1 MFWRVAVVFLV
12 KIIQSFIQKVV
23 NWEEAKTRGYLAI
36 IILLVMGTDL
46 ILTTISLEIFH
57 IGTKRW
63 DERLNTRIG
72 IDEGRFNQRF
82 DKLVGSL
89 S

>member
-23 NWEEAKTRGYLAI
+23 NWEEAKTRGYLA
-36 IILLVMGTDL
+36 LLVMGTDL
-46 ILTTISLEIFH
+46 ILTTISVERLH
-57 IGTKRW
+57 ISTKRW
-63 DERLNTRIG
+63 DERLNTRIR

>member
-1 MFWRVAVVFLV
+1 
-12 KIIQSFIQKVV
+12 
-23 NWEEAKTRGYLAI
+23 
-36 IILLVMGTDL
+36 MGTDL
-46 ILTTISLEIFH
+46 ILTTISVERLH
-57 IGTKRW
+57 ISTKRW
-63 DERLNTRIG
+63 DERLNTRIR

>member
-1 MFWRVAVVFLV
+1 MFWRVAVVF
-12 KIIQSFIQKVV
+12 VV

-46 ILTTISLEIFH
+46 ILTTISVERLH
-57 IGTKRW
+57 ISTKRW
-63 DERLNTRIG
+63 DERLNTRIR